1 MSWEES
7 IKQNF
12 IITCG
17 DGQVYQPL
25 YDDKAIVK
33 DVEYNLSEF
42 NFPNVEGTFV
52 DRRLRKGSRYALNIL
67 FQGANHLNESERFE
81 RSAKDRR
88 PWVVEHPKYGR
99 LNVQPASLNFDD
111 TSLNYTRITGT
122 LLETILRGL
131 PTVTINP
138 VDQIEE
144 LRRLSFDSGALLFAS
159 EPPIPQNMAVANGA
173 FYAAGVN
180 SGAPQIQTEAYFNLF
195 NDANSAILNATAQ
208 PLAAIRA
215 LQAVIG
221 APAQFEIG
229 VRQRLQILSN
239 QFAGLILTIGNISS
253 QAGKLQFETTTGSV
267 LSSMCSAASTPQPND
282 YVNMV
287 DVLNIVQI
295 LLDTQSAFISALDTL
310 QTDNGGDTDSYV
322 PGFQFVTDVT
332 DVVNFTVSE
341 LFAIAIGAQQERS
354 ILCEN
359 DTNVILLAH
368 RFYGLDQSDA
378 NIQRIMDNNS
388 IGLSEL
394 LDIKKGRKILYYV

>member
-173 FYAAGVN
+173 FYASGVN

-368 RFYGLDQSDA
+368 RFYGLDQNDA

>member
-1 MSWEES
+1 MSWEEN

-17 DGQVYQPL
+17 DGQSYQPL
-25 YDDKAIVK
+25 WSDRAVVK

-42 NFPNVEGTFV
+42 NFPNVEGAFI
-52 DRRLRKGSRYALNIL
+52 DRRLRKGNRYALDIS
-67 FQGANHLNESERFE
+67 FQGANHLNDSARFE

-111 TSLNYTRITGT
+111 TSLNYTRITGA

-131 PTVTINP
+131 PNVTINP
-138 VDQIEE
+138 ADQIEE
-144 LRRLSFDSGALLFAS
+144 LKSLAFDSGSLLFTS
-159 EPPIPQNMAVANGA
+159 EPPIPQNMSVANAA
-173 FYAAGVN
+173 FYSAGVN

-195 NDANSAILNATAQ
+195 NDANSAILSATAQ

-221 APAQFEIG
+221 APAQFSIS
-229 VRQRLQILSN
+229 VRQRLQILLN
-239 QFAGLILTIGNISS
+239 QFTALIATLENISS
-253 QAGKLQFETTTGSV
+253 QAGKLQFEITTGTV
-267 LSSMCSAASTPQPND
+267 LSSMCSAASTPLPND

-287 DVLNIVQI
+287 DVLNAVQI
-295 LLDTQSAFISALDTL
+295 ILNTQSVFIESLDNL

-322 PGFQFVTDVT
+322 PGFEFVTNVT
-332 DVVNFTVSE
+332 DLVNFTVAE
-341 LFAIAIGAQQERS
+341 LFEIAISAQQERS
-354 ILCEN
+354 IFCES

-368 RFYGLDQSDA
+368 RFYGLDQNDE
-378 NIQRIMDNNS
+378 NIQRVINNNL
-388 IGLSEL
+388 IGLSEI

>member
-1 MSWEES
+1 
-7 IKQNF
+7 
-12 IITCG
+12 
-17 DGQVYQPL
+17 
-25 YDDKAIVK
+25 
-33 DVEYNLSEF
+33 
-42 NFPNVEGTFV
+42 
-52 DRRLRKGSRYALNIL
+52 
-67 FQGANHLNESERFE
+67 
-81 RSAKDRR
+81 
-88 PWVVEHPKYGR
+88 
-99 LNVQPASLNFDD
+99 
-111 TSLNYTRITGT
+111 
-122 LLETILRGL
+122 
-131 PTVTINP
+131 
-138 VDQIEE
+138 
-144 LRRLSFDSGALLFAS
+144 
-159 EPPIPQNMAVANGA
+159 MAVANSA
-173 FYAAGVN
+173 FYSAGVN

-208 PLAAIRA
+208 PLSAIRA

-221 APAQFEIG
+221 APAQFEIS

-295 LLDTQSAFISALDTL
+295 LLDTQAAFISALDTL

-368 RFYGLDQSDA
+368 RFYGLDQNDA

>member
-1 MSWEES
+1 MSWEDN

-17 DGQVYQPL
+17 DGAVYQPL

-33 DVEYNLSEF
+33 DVEYNLTEF
-42 NFPNVEGTFV
+42 NFPNIEGTFI
-52 DRRLRKGSRYALNIL
+52 DRRLAKGNRYSMDIV
-67 FQGANHLNESERFE
+67 FQGANHLNEVARFE

-88 PWVVEHPKYGR
+88 PWVIEHPKYGR
-99 LNVQPASLNFDD
+99 LNVQPASLNFNDN
-111 TSLNYTRITGT
+111 TLNFTRITGT

-144 LRRLSFDSGALLFAS
+144 LCRLSFDSGALLFAA
-159 EPPIPQNMAVANGA
+159 EPPVPQNMAVANSA
-173 FYAAGVN
+173 FYSAGVN
-180 SGAPQIQTEAYFNLF
+180 SGAPQLQTENYFNLF

-221 APAQFEIG
+221 APAAFSIA
-229 VRQRLQILSN
+229 VRQRLQILVN
-239 QFAGLILTIGNISS
+239 QFLGLINTLGNISS
-253 QAGKLQFETTTGSV
+253 QAAKIQFETTTGTV

-287 DVLNIVQI
+287 DVLNVVQI
-295 LLDTQSAFISALDTL
+295 ILDTQTLFIESLDTL
-310 QTDNGGDTDSYV
+310 QTDNGGNTDSYV
-322 PGFQFVTDVT
+322 PNFQFVTDVT
-332 DVVNFTVSE
+332 DAVNFTVSQ
-341 LFAIAIGAQQERS
+341 LFEIAIGAQQERS
-354 ILCEN
+354 IFCDT

-368 RFYGLDQSDA
+368 RFYGLDQNDV
-378 NIQRIMDNNS
+378 NIQRLVDNNL
-388 IGLSEL
+388 IGLSEIL
-394 LDIKKGRKILYYV
+394 EIKKGRKILYYV

>member
-52 DRRLRKGSRYALNIL
+52 DRRLRKGSRYALDIL

-159 EPPIPQNMAVANGA
+159 EPTIPQNMAVANSA
-173 FYAAGVN
+173 FYSAGVN

-221 APAQFEIG
+221 APAQFEIS

-287 DVLNIVQI
+287 DVLNIVKI

-368 RFYGLDQSDA
+368 RFYGLDQNDA

>member
-1 MSWEES
+1 MSWEDQ

-52 DRRLRKGSRYALNIL
+52 DRRLRKGTRYAMNII
-67 FQGANHLNESERFE
+67 FQGANHLNDAARFE

-99 LNVQPASLNFDD
+99 LTVQPASLNFEDG
-111 TSLNYTRITGT
+111 SLNYTRITGT

-144 LRRLSFDSGALLFAS
+144 LKTLAFDSGALLFAS
-159 EPPIPQNMAVANGA
+159 EPPIPQNMAVANA
-173 FYAAGVN
+173 SFYASGVN

-221 APAQFEIG
+221 APAQFSIA
-229 VRQRLQILSN
+229 VRQRLQILVN
-239 QFAGLILTIGNISS
+239 QFAGLINTLGNISS
-253 QAGKLQFETTTGSV
+253 QAGKLQFETTTGTI
-267 LSSMCSAASTPQPND
+267 LSSMCSAASTPLPQD

-287 DVLNIVQI
+287 DVLDVVQI
-295 LLDTQSAFISALDTL
+295 ILDTQALFIQSLDTL

-322 PGFQFVTDVT
+322 PGFDFVTDVT

-341 LFAIAIGAQQERS
+341 LFEIAIGAQQERS
-354 ILCEN
+354 IFCEY

-368 RFYGLDQSDA
+368 RFYGLDQQDA
-378 NIQRIMDNNS
+378 NIQRIIDNNS
-388 IGLSEL
+388 IGLSEIL
-394 LDIKKGRKILYYV
+394 NIKKGRKILYYV

>member
-1 MSWEES
+1 
-7 IKQNF
+7 
-12 IITCG
+12 
-17 DGQVYQPL
+17 L

-159 EPPIPQNMAVANGA
+159 EPPIPQNMAVANSA
-173 FYAAGVN
+173 FYSAGVN

-208 PLAAIRA
+208 PLSAIRA

-221 APAQFEIG
+221 APAQFEIS

-295 LLDTQSAFISALDTL
+295 LLDTQAAFISALDTL

-368 RFYGLDQSDA
+368 RFYGLDQNDA

>member
-1 MSWEES
+1 MSWEDQ

-52 DRRLRKGSRYALNIL
+52 DRRLRKGTRYAMNII
-67 FQGANHLNESERFE
+67 FQGANHLNDAARFE

-99 LNVQPASLNFDD
+99 LTVQPASLNFEDG
-111 TSLNYTRITGT
+111 SLNYTRITGT

-144 LRRLSFDSGALLFAS
+144 LKTLAFNSGALLFAS
-159 EPPIPQNMAVANGA
+159 EPPIPQNMAVANSS
-173 FYAAGVN
+173 FYASGVN

-215 LQAVIG
+215 LQAVIV
-221 APAQFEIG
+221 APAQFSIA
-229 VRQRLQILSN
+229 VRQRLQILVN
-239 QFAGLILTIGNISS
+239 QFAGLINTLGNISS
-253 QAGKLQFETTTGSV
+253 QAGKLQFETTTGTV
-267 LSSMCSAASTPQPND
+267 LSSMCSAASTPLPQD

-287 DVLNIVQI
+287 DVLDVVQI
-295 LLDTQSAFISALDTL
+295 ILDTQALFIQSLDTL

-322 PGFQFVTDVT
+322 PGFDFVTDVT
-332 DVVNFTVSE
+332 DVVNFTISE
-341 LFAIAIGAQQERS
+341 LFEIAIGAQQERS
-354 ILCEN
+354 IFCEA

-368 RFYGLDQSDA
+368 RFYGLDQQDA
-378 NIQRIMDNNS
+378 NIQRIIDNNS
-388 IGLSEL
+388 IGLSEIL
-394 LDIKKGRKILYYV
+394 SVKKGRKILYYV